1 VSGTGRGFGSAL
13 LQKHKRY
20 AQCRETDRQKDDYMI
35 KQIGLWTLIINV
47 QLLFA
52 QTSPNEF
59 MTKEAAHQDISILKT
74 SIFEIH
80 PSTFRYTSKREFND
94 EFSRA
99 TNKVTDSIKIIEFA
113 NLIVPIISKIHC
125 GHTFPLISYINA
137 TTKAIPFD
145 VKVINDRLFVLGN
158 YSLQNE
164 PKPGSELI
172 EINGITTTNLLNNL
186 RDKEIGDGFV
196 VTTKDRKIERFF
208 KWYFA
213 MYFNQPDSFRIKFK
227 LGENSEIRVATLA
240 SLKDSEIEK
249 NRGVQDKLKPL
260 DFRIDKANDL
270 AVLRIGSF
278 MANQVK
284 KKHKQNFKKIVK
296 SAFTEIEK
304 KKIGNLVIDI
314 RDNTGGMAF
323 APPFLYSYLGTK
335 DFKFKSKLLF
345 RHGYRFSNPK
355 CLNRSKTNDW
365 FNRKLM
371 KRINDTTY
379 EWTLHNNTRKLY
391 SIKKNVFKGQLFVLQ
406 NGMTASGAAEF
417 ATLVHHN
424 HRGTIVGEESGGDYN
439 GINGYDRTYLRLPN
453 SKIGVLIAG
462 YKSIM
467 PWDEKQYF
475 GHGVPVDYEVHSQIT
490 DLVNGQDAELDFVYK
505 LIKK

>member
-1 VSGTGRGFGSAL
+1 MA
-13 LQKHKRY
+13 
-20 AQCRETDRQKDDYMI
+20 
-35 KQIGLWTLIINV
+35 
-47 QLLFA
+47 
-52 QTSPNEF
+52 
-59 MTKEAAHQDISILKT
+59 
-74 SIFEIH
+74 
-80 PSTFRYTSKREFND
+80 
-94 EFSRA
+94 
-99 TNKVTDSIKIIEFA
+99 DSIRIIEFA

-125 GHTFPLISYINA
+125 GHTFPLISYINS
-137 TTKAIPFD
+137 TTKAIPLD
-145 VKVINDRLFVLGN
+145 VKIINDKLFVLGN

-164 PKPGSELI
+164 PEPGSELV
-172 EINGITTTNLLNNL
+172 EINGIQATNLLKKL
-186 RDKEIGDGFV
+186 RNIEVGDGFV

-213 MYFNQPDSFRIKFK
+213 MYFNQPDSFHIKFRVD
-227 LGENSEIRVATLA
+227 ENSQIRVATLG

-249 NRGVQDKLKPL
+249 NRGIQTKLKPL

-270 AVLRIGSF
+270 AVLRISSF

-284 KKHKQNFKKIVK
+284 KKHKQNFKKIIK
-296 SAFTEIEK
+296 RAFAEIRK
-304 KKIGNLVIDI
+304 DKIDNLVIDI

-323 APPFLYSYLGTK
+323 APPYLYTYLGTK

-345 RHGYRFSNPK
+345 RHGYKFSNPK
-355 CLNRSKTNDW
+355 YLNRSKTNDW

-371 KRINDTTY
+371 RKINDTTF

-391 SIKKNVFKGQLFVLQ
+391 TIKKNVFKGQLFVLQ

-417 ATLVHHN
+417 ATLVHYN
-424 HRGTIVGEESGGDYN
+424 NRGTIVGEESGGDYN

-462 YKSIM
+462 YRSIM

-475 GHGVPVDYEVHSQIT
+475 GHGVPVDYEVHSQIH
-490 DLVNGQDAELDFVYK
+490 DLLNGQDAELNFIYK